1 MFIDKKAKIYSF
13 VTGLRTKPGN
23 DITMCLK
30 IHIILLLPA
39 NLCFI
44 QLIYSVR
51 LIYCLNLKTINA
63 VNNWRNNMKA
73 RVILPIILS
82 MVLLT

>member
-23 DITMCLK
+23 DITMCLR
-30 IHIILLLPA
+30 IHIILLLPE

-51 LIYCLNLKTINA
+51 LIYRLNLKTIKA
-63 VNNWRNNMKA
+63 VYLHNGGY
-73 RVILPIILS
+73 IIGKQINC
-82 MVLLT
+82 